1 MEYEKKDIFKSKRS
15 LSKVNKIAIS
25 GVVIAIY
32 VVVMYFTQSFAFM
45 QFQIRVATS
54 LYGLSAIFPFLILP
68 MGVSNLI
75 SNTLMGGLGLPDML
89 GGAIVGIITSF
100 LVYLISRYKLNDWL
114 IVLPII
120 IIPGFGVPIWLSY
133 LLHIKYMVLV
143 CSLVVG
149 QIIPAIL
156 AVFLVKQ
163 LRKFY

>member
-1 MEYEKKDIFKSKRS
+1 
-15 LSKVNKIAIS
+15 
-25 GVVIAIY
+25 
-32 VVVMYFTQSFAFM
+32 
-45 QFQIRVATS
+45 
-54 LYGLSAIFPFLILP
+54 
-68 MGVSNLI
+68 
-75 SNTLMGGLGLPDML
+75 ML

-100 LVYLISRYKLNDWL
+100 LVYLISKYKLNDWL

-120 IIPGFGVPIWLSY
+120 VIPGFGVPIWLSY

>member
-1 MEYEKKDIFKSKRS
+1 MQYEKKDIFRNKKS
-15 LSKVNKIAIS
+15 LSKINKIAIS
-25 GVVIAIY
+25 GIVIAIY

-45 QFQIRVATS
+45 QFQIRIATS

-68 MGVSNLI
+68 MGLSNLI

-89 GGAIVGIITSF
+89 GGAIVGIITSL
-100 LVYLISRYKLNDWL
+100 LVYLISKYKFNDWL
-114 IVLPII
+114 IALPII
-120 IIPGFGVPIWLSY
+120 LIPGFGVPIWLSY

-143 CSLVVG
+143 CSLLVG

>member
-1 MEYEKKDIFKSKRS
+1 MEYEKKDIFKNKKS
-15 LSKVNKIAIS
+15 LSKINKIAIS

-68 MGVSNLI
+68 MGISNLI

-100 LVYLISRYKLNDWL
+100 LVYLISKYKLNDWL

-120 IIPGFGVPIWLSY
+120 VIPGFGVPIWLSY

>member
-1 MEYEKKDIFKSKRS
+1 MEYEKKDIFKNKKS
-15 LSKVNKIAIS
+15 LSKINKIAIS

-68 MGVSNLI
+68 MGMSNLI

-100 LVYLISRYKLNDWL
+100 LVYLISKYKLNDWL

-120 IIPGFGVPIWLSY
+120 VIPGFGVPIWLSY

>member
-1 MEYEKKDIFKSKRS
+1 MQYEKKDIFRNKKS
-15 LSKVNKIAIS
+15 LSKINKIAIS
-25 GVVIAIY
+25 GIVIAIY

-45 QFQIRVATS
+45 QFQIRIATS

-68 MGVSNLI
+68 MGLSNLI

-89 GGAIVGIITSF
+89 GGAIVGIITSL
-100 LVYLISRYKLNDWL
+100 LVYLISKYKFNDWF
-114 IVLPII
+114 IALPII
-120 IIPGFGVPIWLSY
+120 FIPGFGVPIWLSY
-133 LLHIKYMVLV
+133 LLHIKYIVLV
-143 CSLVVG
+143 FSLLVG

>member
-1 MEYEKKDIFKSKRS
+1 MEYEKKDIFKNKKS
-15 LSKVNKIAIS
+15 LSKINKIAIS

-68 MGVSNLI
+68 MGISNLI

-100 LVYLISRYKLNDWL
+100 LVYLISKYKLNDWL

-120 IIPGFGVPIWLSY
+120 VIPGFGVPIWLSY
-133 LLHIKYMVLV
+133 LLHIKYMLLV

>member
-1 MEYEKKDIFKSKRS
+1 MQYEKKDIFRNKKS
-15 LSKVNKIAIS
+15 LSKINKIAIS

-45 QFQIRVATS
+45 QFQIRIATA

-68 MGVSNLI
+68 MGLSNLI
-75 SNTLMGGLGLPDML
+75 SNTLMGGLGLPDMM
-89 GGAIVGIITSF
+89 GGAIVGIITSL
-100 LVYLISRYKLNDWL
+100 LVYLISKYKFNDWL
-114 IVLPII
+114 ITLPII

-143 CSLVVG
+143 CSLLVG

>member
-1 MEYEKKDIFKSKRS
+1 MEYEKKDIFKNKKS
-15 LSKVNKIAIS
+15 LSKINKIAIS

-68 MGVSNLI
+68 MGMSNLI
-75 SNTLMGGLGLPDML
+75 SNTLMEGLGLPDML

-100 LVYLISRYKLNDWL
+100 LVYLISKYKLNDWL

-120 IIPGFGVPIWLSY
+120 VIPGFGVPIWLSY